1 MIFGGE
7 DEDTCGNRDTWGA
20 AIAAS
25 AAVIQAVSD
34 EAEAARQGM
43 LVETIGIYEQLRR
56 AELDALEA
64 TQRWAD
70 AEVLTLPAKEYY
82 QERRLKSLG
91 LDTEWDETEGNQW
104 TGSRGAA
111 W

>member
-1 MIFGGE
+1 MEPIFANE
-7 DEDTCGNRDTWGA
+7 VWDHLGA
-20 AIAAS
+20 PIS
-25 AAVIQAVSD
+25 RENEAAVIQAVSD
-34 EAEAARQGM
+34 EAAAAREGM
-43 LVETIGIYEQLRR
+43 LDETTGIYEQLRS

-70 AEVLTLPAKEYY
+70 AEVLALPAKEYY

-91 LDTEWDETEGNQW
+91 LDTEWDEDEGNQW
-104 TGSRGAA
+104 SGSRGAA

>member
-1 MIFGGE
+1 LEPIFSSE
-7 DEDTCGNRDTWGA
+7 VWNHLGA
-20 AIAAS
+20 PIS
-25 AAVIQAVSD
+25 RENEAAVIKAVAD
-34 EAEAARQGM
+34 EAEAAREGM
-43 LVETIGIYEQLRR
+43 LDETSGIYERLRS

>member
-1 MIFGGE
+1 MASSSI
-7 DEDTCGNRDTWGA
+7 TSRPRALGA
-20 AIAAS
+20 AAAAVLL

-34 EAEAARQGM
+34 EAAAARDGM
-43 LVETIGIYEQLRR
+43 LVETTGIYEQLRS

-70 AEVLTLPAKEYY
+70 AEVLALPAKEYY

-91 LDTEWDETEGNQW
+91 LDTEWDEDEGNQW
-104 TGSRGAA
+104 SGSRGAA